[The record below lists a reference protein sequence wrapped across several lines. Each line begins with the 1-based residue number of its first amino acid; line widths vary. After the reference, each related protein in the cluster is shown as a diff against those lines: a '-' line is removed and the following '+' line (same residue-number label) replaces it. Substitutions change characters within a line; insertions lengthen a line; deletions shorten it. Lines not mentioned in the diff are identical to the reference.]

1 MTSTLVTT
9 SISGAGAS
17 ETEALKRLR
26 TTVNEVVGSVF
37 FAPMLRSL
45 RNSSLTGTFGH
56 GGRGEEVFQAQLD
69 ALIAE
74 RMGTASRG
82 GLAETLYR
90 RLEQQQERI
99 SAIRAKIGKVNE

>member
-1 MTSTLVTT
+1 MAVPA
-9 SISGAGAS
+9 I
-17 ETEALKRLR
+17 EAIAEPSKTVQRDLQRLR
-26 TTVNEVVGSVF
+26 QSTRQVVGTVF
-37 FAPMLRSL
+37 Y
-45 RNSSLTGTFGH
+45 GTLLKTMRASNLKGHYGH

-99 SAIRAKIGKVNE
+99 SAISAKIGKVNE